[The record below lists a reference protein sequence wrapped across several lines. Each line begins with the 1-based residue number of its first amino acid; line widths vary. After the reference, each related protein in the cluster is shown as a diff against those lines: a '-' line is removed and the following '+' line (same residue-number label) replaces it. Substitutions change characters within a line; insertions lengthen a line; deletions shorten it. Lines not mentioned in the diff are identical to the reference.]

1 MNKRIQLVIFFSTLL
16 SLHDMS
22 IEKSVGS
29 VEIHEPF
36 LIDVVAN
43 DSSNNTHEDQ
53 IPPEETPFV
62 G

>member
-1 MNKRIQLVIFFSTLL
+1 MNERIQLVVFFATLL

-29 VEIHEPF
+29 VKIHESL

-43 DSSNNTHEDQ
+43 DSYYNSHEDQ